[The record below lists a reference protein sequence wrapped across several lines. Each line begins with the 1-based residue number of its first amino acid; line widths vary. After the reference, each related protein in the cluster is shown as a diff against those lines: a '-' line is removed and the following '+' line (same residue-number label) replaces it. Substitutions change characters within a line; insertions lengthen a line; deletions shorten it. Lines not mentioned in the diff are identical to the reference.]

1 MKKIAVLAALCLSI
15 NAYAE
20 EITGA
25 FGYQFGDKIDISLGE
40 VKKLEEGIEYIKLK
54 TPPENFKQM
63 NIAYTSDTQEIV
75 SVIGFAT
82 YKEQECLDKAAA
94 YQKAIEE
101 KYQGKML
108 RRISMDDFSVE
119 LKQGDKFIGLS
130 CNYDY
135 KIKQSTLTLSYGDN
149 ARYFAAKERAAIQN
163 AKQID
168 SSRL

>member
-82 YKEQECLDKAAA
+82 YKEQECLDKAENN
-94 YQKAIEE
+94 QKAIEE
-101 KYQGKML
+101 
-108 RRISMDDFSVE
+108 
-119 LKQGDKFIGLS
+119 KFIGLS

-149 ARYFAAKERAAIQN
+149 ARYFSAKERAAIQN

-168 SSRL
+168 SSKL